1 MWTMWRMG
9 SWLAEVRIVRF
20 LLIVAL
26 VICLPACSSHKQ
38 DAQPE
43 IGLDT
48 SDPFNDPFFTQPP
61 EWNNSVLQQSEV
73 LAENDEEAK
82 KPQSFLE
89 RTEGVVFS
97 TFVVGASLAKLALPF
112 LGLGF

>member
-1 MWTMWRMG
+1 MWKAR
-9 SWLAEVRIVRF
+9 SWPAEVWRVRVF
-20 LLIVAL
+20 LIFTLLISL
-26 VICLPACSSHKQ
+26 SACSAHKQ
-38 DAQPE
+38 DPQPE

-73 LAENDEEAK
+73 LAENDEEKK
-82 KPQSFLE
+82 KPQTFLE

-97 TFVVGASLAKLALPF
+97 TLVVGASLGKLALPF

>member
-1 MWTMWRMG
+1 MWRMW
-9 SWLAEVRIVRF
+9 SWLAEVQIVRF

-26 VICLPACSSHKQ
+26 VICLPACSAPKQ

-43 IGLDT
+43 MGLDT

-73 LAENDEEAK
+73 LAENDEEK
-82 KPQSFLE
+82 KEPQSFLE

-97 TFVVGASLAKLALPF
+97 TLVVGASLGKLALPF

>member
-1 MWTMWRMG
+1 MWRMW
-9 SWLAEVRIVRF
+9 SWLTEVQIVRF

-26 VICLPACSSHKQ
+26 VICLPACSAPKQ

-43 IGLDT
+43 MGLDT

-82 KPQSFLE
+82 EPQSFLE

-97 TFVVGASLAKLALPF
+97 TLVVGASLGKLALPF

>member
-1 MWTMWRMG
+1 MQ
-9 SWLAEVRIVRF
+9 SWLAEVQIVKV
-20 LLIVAL
+20 LLVLAL
-26 VICLPACSSHKQ
+26 LICLPACSTPKP

-43 IGLDT
+43 MGLDT

-61 EWNNSVLQQSEV
+61 EWNNSVLEQSEV
-73 LAENDEEAK
+73 LAQNDEEKK
-82 KPQSFLE
+82 KPQTFLE

-97 TFVVGASLAKLALPF
+97 TIVVGASLGKLALPF